1 VSLFGDW
8 LWPEPLCGIKEKHYF
23 SPVTLRDVART
34 CGCGVYK
41 RPNPHVKDLEKIKSV
56 ANSDS
61 MPTARWNICDKTIAA
76 KTNKVTNEA
85 LNSEQNKQSTKL
97 HCLRLQI

>member
-23 SPVTLRDVART
+23 SPVTLRART

-41 RPNPHVKDLEKIKSV
+41 RPNPHVKDLEKIKSIHTYV
-56 ANSDS
+56 PDL
-61 MPTARWNICDKTIAA
+61 MPEAR
-76 KTNKVTNEA
+76 V
-85 LNSEQNKQSTKL
+85 
-97 HCLRLQI
+97 